1 MALSPLDTVPMPDR
15 IAKLPRDHR
24 GYPVPFFVQWQDGLP
39 IFPLFDPVKWMRCV
53 GHKVCWLCGEPLGRN
68 YAFPLGPMC
77 TINRVSS
84 EPPSHLDCVVYGLRV
99 CPFLIN
105 PRMGRVPLA
114 KLGRHVQEP
123 AGEMDPGNPGVMA
136 IWMTRSYSLLDTPTG
151 PLIEV
156 GDPFAVTWFSRGR
169 AATAQE
175 AADAFVAGAAK
186 LMTNAGIEAGEDG
199 IVEVTR
205 LIIPARRLL
214 PDPELVREIIATP
227 WPSEH
232 RSIKVVS
239 R

>member
-1 MALSPLDTVPMPDR
+1 MALSPLDIVPMPDR

-24 GYPVPFFVQWQDGLP
+24 GYAVPFFVQFVDGKP
-39 IFPLFDPVKWMRCV
+39 VFPLFDPVKWMRCV
-53 GHKVCWLCGEPLGRN
+53 GHKLCWICGEPLGRN

-84 EPPSHLDCVVYGLRV
+84 EPPSHLDCVVYALQV
-99 CPFLIN
+99 CPFLVN
-105 PRMGRVPLA
+105 PRMVRVPVA
-114 KLGRHVQEP
+114 KLGEVRGP
-123 AGEMDPGNPGVMA
+123 GGEMDEGNPGVMA

-169 AATAQE
+169 AATPQE
-175 AADAFVAGAAK
+175 AADAFIAGAAK

-199 IVEVTR
+199 IIEVTR

-214 PDPELVREIIATP
+214 PDPDLVREIIATP
-227 WPSEH
+227 WPSDY
-232 RSIKVVS
+232 RSIMVS
-239 R
+239 E